1 MNCLVLDGIHE
12 VYHLRS
18 LLKYFQKSNR
28 EILIIL
34 DNHDKVDNIKSKL
47 IQQDLIKNNN
57 FVVLSNSF
65 EDTFDK
71 KLILAM
77 IKKIYGEKF
86 GNEISEELLSSENMS
101 KILNE
106 RHHLGKKIDK
116 VTLGK
121 ALISNISDQDANS
134 NEFIMPIKNF
144 FINLDRSIH

>member
-12 VYHLRS
+12 VCHLRS
-18 LLKYFQKSNR
+18 LLKYFQRSNR

-47 IQQDLIKNNN
+47 IQQGLIKNNN

-71 KLILAM
+71 NFILAM

-86 GNEISEELLSSENMS
+86 GDEISEELLSSENMG
-101 KILNE
+101 KVINE
-106 RHHLGKKIDK
+106 RHPLGKKIDK

-121 ALISNISDQDANS
+121 ALISNISDHDANS
-134 NEFIMPIKNF
+134 NEFIMNINF
-144 FINLDRSIH
+144 FYKS